1 MQPTPGYTTTEFW
14 ATLLA
19 DIVAILALFHVGL
32 PAHTPD
38 YVQAVALLA
47 SAIATGIYTHSRQQL
62 KVAALQS
69 NTASGAIPIVTTSP
83 VVAPPPSNASAVV
96 PTSAQSTASTS
107 TPA

>member
-62 KVAALQS
+62 NVAALQAPQTTLVVRPTTTVDPS
-69 NTASGAIPIVTTSP
+69 ATTMPTNMTTPATA
-83 VVAPPPSNASAVV
+83 N
-96 PTSAQSTASTS
+96 ASTS
-107 TPA
+107 AS